1 MGDAPARRVST
12 FQEFGSPKQV
22 DRHHR
27 REGKPD
33 RQTHAVGRSDFQGGA
48 ARLKKNANPSQSAP
62 GRIAG
67 TRLEPHTKEASSSGR
82 E

>member
-1 MGDAPARRVST
+1 MRSRDASRRSKSSVHPNKSIATTGVRENQTDAR
-12 FQEFGSPKQV
+12 
-22 DRHHR
+22 
-27 REGKPD
+27 
-33 RQTHAVGRSDFQGGA
+33 GRSDFQGGA
-48 ARLKKNANPSQSAP
+48 PRLKKNANPSQSAP